1 MKYNSTNK
9 PIQCFMRQSTC
20 YQQTNKN
27 MTVKG
32 VLWHSTGA
40 NNPWIKRYVQPDDNA
55 SDRTQMLAL
64 LGKNAYNNDWNHIY
78 HEAGLNCWIGKL
90 ADGTVT
96 TVQTMPWNYKPW
108 GCGSGSK
115 GSCNT
120 NFIQFE
126 ICEDGLTDKTYFDA
140 VYKEACEI
148 TAYLCQLYNIDPK
161 GTVNVNGV
169 TVPTILCHHDSY
181 KLGLGSNH
189 GDIDHWFPKHGKSMA
204 TARDDVAALLK
215 GAGVTPST
223 PAQPATPA
231 TTSTFKAGDLVK
243 ITGTKYYSGADIPA
257 WVKAKNWYVK
267 EASGA
272 RVVIDKSEDGKNA
285 ICSPVNAKDLA
296 LANATTPATPATP
309 APSANTKKVVAKGID
324 VSKWQGEIDWAKV
337 KAAGIDFAMIRLGY
351 GSADGTECGVDNYFE
366 KNVAGAVKAGV
377 DIGCYFYTYGT
388 SVAAVKKEAEFVI
401 GVLNKYK
408 GVFTYPVA
416 FDLEDNSQAGLGK
429 ETLTNMVIA
438 FGDAIEKAGFY
449 ASLYS
454 NLNWLKNYLDD
465 SKLTRFDHWLAQW
478 AAAPTYTGEFG
489 MWQSSSTGSVNG
501 ISGNV
506 DTDVA
511 YKDYPAQIKSKKLNG
526 FTSATQVPVA
536 PAAPVV
542 EPAKPAD
549 TGLKFK
555 VNDIVNFTG
564 KTHYTSASAATG
576 SAVKASKAK
585 ITAVY
590 ATGKHPYHCR
600 AVNDS
605 GAFVGG
611 VYGWVDAADVSAIEA
626 AKPAT
631 PAPAPV
637 TPAKPAAAT
646 IKVGDVVKIT
656 GTKYYSGAKIP
667 DWVRAKNWIVK
678 EVSGARVVIDKS
690 QDGKNAICSPVNAA
704 DLAVVTASAA
714 PAAKPATSVV
724 NATIEAGDTVKI
736 VGTKYYSGAKIPDW
750 VKAKNW
756 IVLEAK
762 GDRVVVDKSADG
774 KNAICSPIKRSDLQL
789 VKKK

>member
-108 GCGSGSK
+108 GCGSGRK

-204 TARDDVAALLK
+204 TARNDVAALLK

-285 ICSPVNAKDLA
+285 ICSPVNA
-296 LANATTPATPATP
+296 
-309 APSANTKKVVAKGID
+309 
-324 VSKWQGEIDWAKV
+324 
-337 KAAGIDFAMIRLGY
+337 
-351 GSADGTECGVDNYFE
+351 
-366 KNVAGAVKAGV
+366 
-377 DIGCYFYTYGT
+377 
-388 SVAAVKKEAEFVI
+388 
-401 GVLNKYK
+401 
-408 GVFTYPVA
+408 
-416 FDLEDNSQAGLGK
+416 
-429 ETLTNMVIA
+429 
-438 FGDAIEKAGFY
+438 
-449 ASLYS
+449 
-454 NLNWLKNYLDD
+454 
-465 SKLTRFDHWLAQW
+465 
-478 AAAPTYTGEFG
+478 
-489 MWQSSSTGSVNG
+489 
-501 ISGNV
+501 
-506 DTDVA
+506 
-511 YKDYPAQIKSKKLNG
+511 
-526 FTSATQVPVA
+526 
-536 PAAPVV
+536 
-542 EPAKPAD
+542 
-549 TGLKFK
+549 
-555 VNDIVNFTG
+555 
-564 KTHYTSASAATG
+564 
-576 SAVKASKAK
+576 
-585 ITAVY
+585 
-590 ATGKHPYHCR
+590 
-600 AVNDS
+600 
-605 GAFVGG
+605 
-611 VYGWVDAADVSAIEA
+611 
-626 AKPAT
+626 
-631 PAPAPV
+631 
-637 TPAKPAAAT
+637 
-646 IKVGDVVKIT
+646 
-656 GTKYYSGAKIP
+656 
-667 DWVRAKNWIVK
+667 
-678 EVSGARVVIDKS
+678 
-690 QDGKNAICSPVNAA
+690 A

-714 PAAKPATSVV
+714 KPATTVV
-724 NATIEAGDTVKI
+724 NTTIEAGDTVKI

>member
-108 GCGSGSK
+108 GCGSGRK

-204 TARDDVAALLK
+204 TARNDVAALLK

-285 ICSPVNAKDLA
+285 ICSPVNA
-296 LANATTPATPATP
+296 
-309 APSANTKKVVAKGID
+309 
-324 VSKWQGEIDWAKV
+324 
-337 KAAGIDFAMIRLGY
+337 
-351 GSADGTECGVDNYFE
+351 
-366 KNVAGAVKAGV
+366 
-377 DIGCYFYTYGT
+377 
-388 SVAAVKKEAEFVI
+388 
-401 GVLNKYK
+401 
-408 GVFTYPVA
+408 
-416 FDLEDNSQAGLGK
+416 
-429 ETLTNMVIA
+429 
-438 FGDAIEKAGFY
+438 
-449 ASLYS
+449 
-454 NLNWLKNYLDD
+454 
-465 SKLTRFDHWLAQW
+465 
-478 AAAPTYTGEFG
+478 
-489 MWQSSSTGSVNG
+489 
-501 ISGNV
+501 
-506 DTDVA
+506 
-511 YKDYPAQIKSKKLNG
+511 
-526 FTSATQVPVA
+526 
-536 PAAPVV
+536 
-542 EPAKPAD
+542 
-549 TGLKFK
+549 
-555 VNDIVNFTG
+555 
-564 KTHYTSASAATG
+564 
-576 SAVKASKAK
+576 
-585 ITAVY
+585 
-590 ATGKHPYHCR
+590 
-600 AVNDS
+600 
-605 GAFVGG
+605 
-611 VYGWVDAADVSAIEA
+611 
-626 AKPAT
+626 
-631 PAPAPV
+631 
-637 TPAKPAAAT
+637 
-646 IKVGDVVKIT
+646 
-656 GTKYYSGAKIP
+656 
-667 DWVRAKNWIVK
+667 
-678 EVSGARVVIDKS
+678 
-690 QDGKNAICSPVNAA
+690 A

-714 PAAKPATSVV
+714 KPATTVV
-724 NATIEAGDTVKI
+724 NTTIEAGDTVKI

-762 GDRVVVDKSADG
+762 GDRAVVDKSADG